1 MGPAAALRRRW
12 SGTLVVHHFTVGAEK
27 GLSHESSRSS
37 WPGFRSATSLPDHSL
52 ARGRVGGGR
61 RSPLGGRGPGPA
73 GQLQSGRHA
82 ELRHSQRRAIPHDD
96 RPGPQPFGQ
105 QRPAAPAGPTPGSD
119 PAPQRHSLRRLV
131 STDVFSETF
140 SALGTTATLVVTE
153 PTALPRSRRI
163 LDEVLADID
172 RSCSRFRADSD
183 LSRVNDAGGQP
194 VTVSPTLIDAVDV
207 ALRAARL
214 TDGDVDPTIG
224 KALRLLGYDRD
235 FATVAATGGPLS
247 YVAERV
253 PGWWTV
259 DVDHTAGTVRVP
271 DGVQLDLGATA
282 KALAADRAA
291 AAIAQDPGGGV
302 LVSLGGDVAVA
313 GPAPNAGWAVLVT
326 DDHAAGPDAP
336 GETVAIRT
344 GGMATSS
351 TAVRRW
357 RRGDDAV
364 HHIVDPATSRAAD
377 AVWRT
382 VTVVAASC
390 VDANIATTS
399 AMVRGETAIDW
410 LTGLTLAA
418 RLVRPDGTV
427 VRIGDWPEPTP

>member
-1 MGPAAALRRRW
+1 M
-12 SGTLVVHHFTVGAEK
+12 
-27 GLSHESSRSS
+27 
-37 WPGFRSATSLPDHSL
+37 
-52 ARGRVGGGR
+52 
-61 RSPLGGRGPGPA
+61 
-73 GQLQSGRHA
+73 
-82 ELRHSQRRAIPHDD
+82 
-96 RPGPQPFGQ
+96 
-105 QRPAAPAGPTPGSD
+105 
-119 PAPQRHSLRRLV
+119 

-153 PTALPRSRRI
+153 PAALPRSRRI

-259 DVDHTAGTVRVP
+259 DVDHSAGTVRVP

-313 GPAPNAGWAVLVT
+313 GPAPSAGWAVLVT

-364 HHIVDPATSRAAD
+364 HHIVDPATSHAAD

>member
-1 MGPAAALRRRW
+1 M
-12 SGTLVVHHFTVGAEK
+12 
-27 GLSHESSRSS
+27 
-37 WPGFRSATSLPDHSL
+37 
-52 ARGRVGGGR
+52 
-61 RSPLGGRGPGPA
+61 
-73 GQLQSGRHA
+73 
-82 ELRHSQRRAIPHDD
+82 
-96 RPGPQPFGQ
+96 
-105 QRPAAPAGPTPGSD
+105 
-119 PAPQRHSLRRLV
+119 

-153 PTALPRSRRI
+153 PAALPRSRRI
-163 LDEVLADID
+163 LDEILADID

-291 AAIAQDPGGGV
+291 AAIAQDPGGGA

-313 GPAPNAGWAVLVT
+313 GPAPDAGWAVLVT

-357 RRGDDAV
+357 RRGDNAV
-364 HHIVDPATSRAAD
+364 HHIVDPATSHAAD

-410 LTGLTLAA
+410 LSALTLAA

-427 VRIGDWPEPTP
+427 VRIGDWPDPIR

>member
-1 MGPAAALRRRW
+1 
-12 SGTLVVHHFTVGAEK
+12 
-27 GLSHESSRSS
+27 
-37 WPGFRSATSLPDHSL
+37 
-52 ARGRVGGGR
+52 
-61 RSPLGGRGPGPA
+61 
-73 GQLQSGRHA
+73 
-82 ELRHSQRRAIPHDD
+82 
-96 RPGPQPFGQ
+96 
-105 QRPAAPAGPTPGSD
+105 
-119 PAPQRHSLRRLV
+119 V

-153 PTALPRSRRI
+153 PAALPRSRRI

-259 DVDHTAGTVRVP
+259 DVDHSAGTVRVP

-313 GPAPNAGWAVLVT
+313 GPAPSAGWAVLVT

-364 HHIVDPATSRAAD
+364 HHIVDPATSHAAD

>member
-1 MGPAAALRRRW
+1 
-12 SGTLVVHHFTVGAEK
+12 
-27 GLSHESSRSS
+27 
-37 WPGFRSATSLPDHSL
+37 
-52 ARGRVGGGR
+52 
-61 RSPLGGRGPGPA
+61 
-73 GQLQSGRHA
+73 
-82 ELRHSQRRAIPHDD
+82 
-96 RPGPQPFGQ
+96 
-105 QRPAAPAGPTPGSD
+105 
-119 PAPQRHSLRRLV
+119 V

-153 PTALPRSRRI
+153 PKALPRSRRI

-313 GPAPNAGWAVLVT
+313 GPAPSAGWAVLVT

-410 LTGLTLAA
+410 LSGLTLAA

>member
-1 MGPAAALRRRW
+1 M
-12 SGTLVVHHFTVGAEK
+12 
-27 GLSHESSRSS
+27 
-37 WPGFRSATSLPDHSL
+37 SA
-52 ARGRVGGGR
+52 
-61 RSPLGGRGPGPA
+61 
-73 GQLQSGRHA
+73 
-82 ELRHSQRRAIPHDD
+82 
-96 RPGPQPFGQ
+96 
-105 QRPAAPAGPTPGSD
+105 
-119 PAPQRHSLRRLV
+119 
-131 STDVFSETF
+131 DVFSETF
-140 SALGTTATLVVTE
+140 PALGTTATLVVTE
-153 PTALPRSRRI
+153 PAALPRSRTI

-194 VTVSPTLIDAVDV
+194 VTVGPTLIDAIDV

-259 DVDHTAGTVRVP
+259 DVDHAAGTVRVP

-291 AAIAQDPGGGV
+291 AAIARDPGGGV

-313 GPAPNAGWAVLVT
+313 GPAPDVGWAVLVT

-336 GETVAIRT
+336 GETVAIRS

-364 HHIVDPATSRAAD
+364 HHIVDPATSHAAD

-399 AMVRGETAIDW
+399 AMVRGEAALDW
-410 LTGLTLAA
+410 LSGLTLAA

-427 VRIGDWPEPTP
+427 VRIGDWPEPIR

>member
-1 MGPAAALRRRW
+1 M
-12 SGTLVVHHFTVGAEK
+12 
-27 GLSHESSRSS
+27 
-37 WPGFRSATSLPDHSL
+37 
-52 ARGRVGGGR
+52 
-61 RSPLGGRGPGPA
+61 
-73 GQLQSGRHA
+73 
-82 ELRHSQRRAIPHDD
+82 
-96 RPGPQPFGQ
+96 
-105 QRPAAPAGPTPGSD
+105 
-119 PAPQRHSLRRLV
+119 

-153 PTALPRSRRI
+153 PAALPRSRRI

-313 GPAPNAGWAVLVT
+313 GSAPRAGWAVLVT

-364 HHIVDPATSRAAD
+364 HHIVDPATSHAAD

>member
-1 MGPAAALRRRW
+1 
-12 SGTLVVHHFTVGAEK
+12 
-27 GLSHESSRSS
+27 
-37 WPGFRSATSLPDHSL
+37 
-52 ARGRVGGGR
+52 
-61 RSPLGGRGPGPA
+61 
-73 GQLQSGRHA
+73 
-82 ELRHSQRRAIPHDD
+82 
-96 RPGPQPFGQ
+96 
-105 QRPAAPAGPTPGSD
+105 
-119 PAPQRHSLRRLV
+119 V

-194 VTVSPTLIDAVDV
+194 VTVSPTLIDAIDV

-313 GPAPNAGWAVLVT
+313 GPAPSAGWAVLVT

-364 HHIVDPATSRAAD
+364 HHIVNPATSHAAD

-410 LTGLTLAA
+410 LSGLTLAA

>member
-1 MGPAAALRRRW
+1 V
-12 SGTLVVHHFTVGAEK
+12 T
-27 GLSHESSRSS
+27 
-37 WPGFRSATSLPDHSL
+37 
-52 ARGRVGGGR
+52 
-61 RSPLGGRGPGPA
+61 
-73 GQLQSGRHA
+73 
-82 ELRHSQRRAIPHDD
+82 
-96 RPGPQPFGQ
+96 
-105 QRPAAPAGPTPGSD
+105 
-119 PAPQRHSLRRLV
+119 
-131 STDVFSETF
+131 TDVFSETF

-153 PTALPRSRRI
+153 PAALPRSRRI

-194 VTVSPTLIDAVDV
+194 VTVSPTLIDAIDV

-313 GPAPNAGWAVLVT
+313 GPAPSAGWAVLVT

-364 HHIVDPATSRAAD
+364 HHIVNPATSHAAD

-410 LTGLTLAA
+410 LSRLTLAA

>member
-1 MGPAAALRRRW
+1 
-12 SGTLVVHHFTVGAEK
+12 
-27 GLSHESSRSS
+27 
-37 WPGFRSATSLPDHSL
+37 
-52 ARGRVGGGR
+52 
-61 RSPLGGRGPGPA
+61 
-73 GQLQSGRHA
+73 
-82 ELRHSQRRAIPHDD
+82 
-96 RPGPQPFGQ
+96 
-105 QRPAAPAGPTPGSD
+105 
-119 PAPQRHSLRRLV
+119 V

-140 SALGTTATLVVTE
+140 SALGTTAALVVTE
-153 PTALPRSRRI
+153 RAALPRARTL
-163 LDEVLADID
+163 LDDVLADVD

-183 LSRVNDAGGQP
+183 LTRVNDAGGQP
-194 VTVSPTLIDAVDV
+194 VTVGPTLLDAIDV

-224 KALRLLGYDRD
+224 RALRHLGYDRD

-247 YVAERV
+247 YIVERV

-259 DVDHTAGTVRVP
+259 EADRTAGTVRVP

-291 AAIAQDPGGGV
+291 TAIAQELGCGV
-302 LVSLGGDVAVA
+302 LVSLGGDLAVA
-313 GPAPNAGWAVLVT
+313 GPAPAPGWAVLVT

-336 GETVAIRT
+336 GETVAIRA

-357 RRGDDAV
+357 HRGDDAV
-364 HHIVDPATSRAAD
+364 HHIVDPATSQPAD
-377 AVWRT
+377 RVWRT
-382 VTVVAASC
+382 VTVVAGSC

-399 AMVRGETAIDW
+399 TMVRGETAIDW
-410 LTGLTLAA
+410 LSGLTLAA

-427 VRIGDWPEPTP
+427 VRIGDWPEPTQ

>member
-1 MGPAAALRRRW
+1 
-12 SGTLVVHHFTVGAEK
+12 V
-27 GLSHESSRSS
+27 
-37 WPGFRSATSLPDHSL
+37 SA
-52 ARGRVGGGR
+52 
-61 RSPLGGRGPGPA
+61 
-73 GQLQSGRHA
+73 
-82 ELRHSQRRAIPHDD
+82 
-96 RPGPQPFGQ
+96 
-105 QRPAAPAGPTPGSD
+105 
-119 PAPQRHSLRRLV
+119 
-131 STDVFSETF
+131 DVFSETF

-153 PTALPRSRRI
+153 PTALPRSRTI

-194 VTVSPTLIDAVDV
+194 VTVGPTLIDAIDV

-291 AAIAQDPGGGV
+291 AAIARDPGGGV

-313 GPAPNAGWAVLVT
+313 GPAPDVGWAVLVT

-336 GETVAIRT
+336 GETVAIRS

-364 HHIVDPATSRAAD
+364 HHIVDPATSHAAD

-399 AMVRGETAIDW
+399 AMVRGEAALDW
-410 LTGLTLAA
+410 LSGLTLAA

-427 VRIGDWPEPTP
+427 VRIGDWPEPIR

>member
-1 MGPAAALRRRW
+1 M
-12 SGTLVVHHFTVGAEK
+12 
-27 GLSHESSRSS
+27 
-37 WPGFRSATSLPDHSL
+37 
-52 ARGRVGGGR
+52 
-61 RSPLGGRGPGPA
+61 
-73 GQLQSGRHA
+73 
-82 ELRHSQRRAIPHDD
+82 
-96 RPGPQPFGQ
+96 
-105 QRPAAPAGPTPGSD
+105 
-119 PAPQRHSLRRLV
+119 

-153 PTALPRSRRI
+153 PAALPRSRRI

-224 KALRLLGYDRD
+224 KALRLLGYDGD

-259 DVDHTAGTVRVP
+259 DVDHSAGTVRVP

-313 GPAPNAGWAVLVT
+313 GPAPSAGWAVLVT

-364 HHIVDPATSRAAD
+364 HHIVDPATSHAAD

>member
-1 MGPAAALRRRW
+1 
-12 SGTLVVHHFTVGAEK
+12 
-27 GLSHESSRSS
+27 
-37 WPGFRSATSLPDHSL
+37 
-52 ARGRVGGGR
+52 
-61 RSPLGGRGPGPA
+61 
-73 GQLQSGRHA
+73 
-82 ELRHSQRRAIPHDD
+82 
-96 RPGPQPFGQ
+96 
-105 QRPAAPAGPTPGSD
+105 
-119 PAPQRHSLRRLV
+119 V

-259 DVDHTAGTVRVP
+259 DVDHSAGTVRVP

-313 GPAPNAGWAVLVT
+313 GPAPSAGWAVLVT

-364 HHIVDPATSRAAD
+364 HHIVDPATSHAAD